1 MAINRKTLF
10 SFSGVLA
17 VGAPLYCEMAYA
29 SITDPA
35 EFTAQVDAQYR
46 HFISVGEA
54 GQDQEQPSLSLTPS
68 WRWTVADNASM
79 TITPF
84 VRYDHMDGERTHA
97 DIREFKYLTYWQD
110 YEFSVGIDKVFWGV
124 TESEHLVDVINQVDG
139 VESPDNEEKLG
150 QPMAHFTSIKD
161 WGTVEA
167 FLLPYF
173 RARTYPGTSGR
184 LRTQLPV
191 NTDKAEYES
200 ADQQRHIDYALR
212 YSTTADEWDIGLSY
226 LQGTDR
232 EPYLLVRG
240 AELIP
245 YYAQMQFTGIDVQGV
260 IGDWLWKLEATYKDS
275 YQDYTSLD
283 SGFEYTKVGIL
294 DSTWDVGFLSE
305 YLYDSRGKGSLA
317 IGQNDVFLG
326 MRLSLNDMDS
336 TTVLFGVSQD
346 LDSSTTKY
354 YKLESSTRL
363 TQDMSLDINSLI
375 VESGSAT
382 DPLYSLRND
391 DYVEAI
397 LKYYF

>member
-1 MAINRKTLF
+1 M
-10 SFSGVLA
+10 
-17 VGAPLYCEMAYA
+17 
-29 SITDPA
+29 
-35 EFTAQVDAQYR
+35 
-46 HFISVGEA
+46 
-54 GQDQEQPSLSLTPS
+54 
-68 WRWTVADNASM
+68 
-79 TITPF
+79 
-84 VRYDHMDGERTHA
+84 
-97 DIREFKYLTYWQD
+97 
-110 YEFSVGIDKVFWGV
+110 
-124 TESEHLVDVINQVDG
+124 
-139 VESPDNEEKLG
+139 
-150 QPMAHFTSIKD
+150 
-161 WGTVEA
+161 
-167 FLLPYF
+167 
-173 RARTYPGTSGR
+173 
-184 LRTQLPV
+184 
-191 NTDKAEYES
+191 
-200 ADQQRHIDYALR
+200 
-212 YSTTADEWDIGLSY
+212 
-226 LQGTDR
+226 QGTDR